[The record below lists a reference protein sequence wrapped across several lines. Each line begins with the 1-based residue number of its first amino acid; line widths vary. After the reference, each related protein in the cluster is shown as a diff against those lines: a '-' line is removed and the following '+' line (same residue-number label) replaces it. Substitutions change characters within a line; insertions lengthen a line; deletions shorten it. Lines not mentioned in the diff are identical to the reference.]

1 MKSLLKPRNQPA
13 HLILITIFI
22 LLRKPLP
29 LSSVLVYERSTLV
42 AVLVSAP
49 EKSFCNLATGPGVG
63 NFII

>member
-22 LLRKPLP
+22 LSRKPSL
-29 LSSVLVYERSTLV
+29 LLVHERSTLV
-42 AVLVSAP
+42 AALLSAP
-49 EKSFCNLATGPGVG
+49 GKSFRNSATGPGVG